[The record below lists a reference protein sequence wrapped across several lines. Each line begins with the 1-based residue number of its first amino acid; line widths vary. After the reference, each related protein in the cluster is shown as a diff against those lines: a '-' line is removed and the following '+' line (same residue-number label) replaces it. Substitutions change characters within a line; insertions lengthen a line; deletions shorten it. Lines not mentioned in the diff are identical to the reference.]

1 MRRIA
6 ALVTALV
13 LTLALAAPATAGS
26 HQKVPVE
33 GSFVANWHVWTLS
46 LTEQGPHKCLLQLD
60 ADLAFDGDLVGTAL
74 GSYDV
79 LVFASCEE
87 AAASPPGVL
96 KELFWYWG
104 SADLSIGDSAG
115 QARIKYRGAQ
125 GEPNDP
131 GELVA
136 QIDLTGEITGMLKVT
151 ALGGGPATYSGFVHV
166 RD

>member
-104 SADLSIGDSAG
+104 SAVLSRDLQRLRPRSRLGRVRLRAG
-115 QARIKYRGAQ
+115 RRDVRQ
-125 GEPNDP
+125 GERTSPRPRD
-131 GELVA
+131 
-136 QIDLTGEITGMLKVT
+136 
-151 ALGGGPATYSGFVHV
+151 GGRWMTDAS
-166 RD
+166 

>member
-1 MRRIA
+1 M
-6 ALVTALV
+6 
-13 LTLALAAPATAGS
+13 
-26 HQKVPVE
+26 
-33 GSFVANWHVWTLS
+33 ANWHVWTLS

-151 ALGGGPATYSGFVHV
+151 ALGGGPATYNGFVHV